1 MPSPSLTN
9 VDLLAL
15 LTNGSADRVL
25 SDFGGN
31 TTSRD
36 VGPATLSGGI
46 YIPKTDVYTIPN
58 PAGKKCLINMV
69 YSYDGGTTYYPQ
81 KYRLYNPGNPVPAGK
96 LGAAAGASVDANNI
110 TFYFTHY
117 YGFTLNF
124 QLFWILDNIL

>member
-1 MPSPSLTN
+1 VPSPSLTN
-9 VDLLAL
+9 IDLLAL
-15 LTNGSADRVL
+15 LTNGSVDRVL
-25 SDFGGN
+25 SDFDGN
-31 TTSRD
+31 TTSYN
-36 VGPATLSGGI
+36 VAAATLSGGF
-46 YIPKTDVYTIPN
+46 YIPKADSLVIPN

-81 KYRLYNPGNPVPAGK
+81 KYRLYQPGNPVPDGA
-96 LGAAAGASVDANNI
+96 LGAVAGASVDANNI